1 MPADHQETLATAL
14 SQVPASGSRRGLV
27 TAGQVKYF
35 YGPMDC
41 GKSTLALQMDHNHS
55 RQGRCGMLLTRM
67 DRSRKPQISSRIGIT
82 REAVEVDDEMN
93 LADLV
98 RGSWAVGRRVDYLII
113 DEAQFFT
120 PEQVE
125 QLAQLADD
133 VQVDIYAFGIATDF
147 RGRLFPGSARWFEL
161 ADEVLPLQVEVLCWC
176 GRPGRFNA
184 RVINGEVVRDGAT
197 VVVADTVS
205 ESPNPAGMQ
214 VEPGSAE
221 DPNRGA
227 LAAPDTVHYQVLCR
241 THHRNGDLGPSSGEG
256 TLPFIP

>member
-1 MPADHQETLATAL
+1 MT
-14 SQVPASGSRRGLV
+14 VPAAGSRRGAI
-27 TAGQVKYF
+27 TTGQVKYY

-55 RQGRCGMLLTRM
+55 RQGRRGLLLTKM
-67 DRSRKPQISSRIGIT
+67 DRSRKAQISSRMGIT
-82 REAVEVDDEMN
+82 RDAVEVDDDMD

-98 RGSWAVGRRVDYLII
+98 RQSWASGRRVDYLII

-147 RGRLFPGSARWFEL
+147 RGKLFPASARWFEL

-184 RVINGEVVRDGAT
+184 RIVDGVVVRDGET
-197 VVVADTVS
+197 VVVADVLS
-205 ESPNPAGMQ
+205 S
-214 VEPGSAE
+214 
-221 DPNRGA
+221 DPDQPSDA
-227 LAAPDTVHYQVLCR
+227 VTPSVHYQVLCR
-241 THHRNGDLGPSSGEG
+241 THHRSGDLGPSSGEG
-256 TLPFIP
+256 TLPLA